1 MRVDR
6 ERHQR
11 VSAGKESLIIYILSL
26 GTECICEARVEGCQ
40 RCAKGRRGHERQNSD
55 EIILEVSSDSG
66 SEGLAAAEGI
76 YTQFD
81 DEVAAI

>member
-11 VSAGKESLIIYILSL
+11 VSAGNESLIIYILSL
-26 GTECICEARVEGCQ
+26 GNDCICEARTEGCQ
-40 RCAKGRRGHERQNSD
+40 RCAKVRSGHQRQNSD

-66 SEGLAAAEGI
+66 SEGLAAADGI